1 VLTSVGV
8 TVNAADRLTNLFAE
22 LVERFGSLDAAE
34 REIRKTFT
42 TAEKRGQKE
51 RNRLERNV
59 KARRR
64 DFERTIKRNRTR
76 VEREVR
82 SIRRDVP
89 VVNTTATIVKS
100 AQERI
105 GSLV

>member
-1 VLTSVGV
+1 M
-8 TVNAADRLTNLFAE
+8 
-22 LVERFGSLDAAE
+22 
-34 REIRKTFT
+34 
-42 TAEKRGQKE
+42 
-51 RNRLERNV
+51 

-89 VVNTTATIVKS
+89 VVNTAATLVKS

-105 GSLV
+105 DSLV